1 MFQVPPLYLIF
12 CSNEDYEEISKHREE
27 ALRREAL
34 AEEALRSGTLFGN
47 DNTTGRVGPAYQPQ
61 VHLKPMCQADSG
73 RAASSQLCRCCKGIC
88 QGICLG
94 TGKLLLRA
102 PSVLTAHHMPV
113 YLSWQFMNAFASAV

>member
-73 RAASSQLCRCCKGIC
+73 RAASSQLCRCCKASARASAWALASCCCARQACSLHTIC
-88 QGICLG
+88 QSTYPGNL
-94 TGKLLLRA
+94 
-102 PSVLTAHHMPV
+102 
-113 YLSWQFMNAFASAV
+113 